1 LSGETNGSRQG
12 LNSTGLWIV
21 LTILVVL
28 GGTLLLSGRDSSQY
42 ASPRAEPWTGWKTIG
57 IVLLILIG
65 ALFVG
70 LVLYALLR
78 LALALVAAWHAHL
91 HQRTLDTLAIQRTA
105 DQVQAN
111 RARATLDAARVQSWA
126 EHGRLGALV
135 RQTPHGWQVV
145 NLDTET
151 GALLLGQSGGV
162 DRLLADPLTL
172 AQLQARHDL
181 EVERA
186 RASAY
191 PNLTSYTQRLQIAGE
206 GISSESLT
214 PDIHWPSRVLLRDL
228 APHPATL
235 GSLVLGITVSPE
247 TRDSRPVTAAL
258 SELVHIAVGGSSGW
272 GKSVFLRALA
282 LQFATAAE
290 PCQLALI
297 DLEGAT
303 FAPFAQADRLL
314 WPVADTEEAALAI
327 MGRLVE
333 EMNRRKELYQA
344 FPGTDS
350 LTAFN
355 QKVADK
361 ERGTD
366 PLPPV
371 IALIDEATALL
382 SDRSVHN
389 ATRTLALR
397 ARKYGLWLVL
407 GGQDWKAASV
417 DTAIRN
423 QLSTRVH
430 FKAQSASQSRVLLG
444 DGCAAAIE
452 ARGRAYAQLPGQP
465 LTELQAPLVTVADIE
480 AALTGQT
487 GPAVAWPE
495 AQANGGVLLSEL
507 DARLV
512 LWAVEH
518 NGGRFS
524 VRALAD
530 AHPDL
535 VSRRDV
541 QALADRLA
549 LGGWLLTPTKG
560 NTAPEV
566 TMDLQ
571 NAARAALHRTAM
583 GVAADHE

>member
-1 LSGETNGSRQG
+1 MSDDKGSGRG
-12 LNSTGLWIV
+12 LDATGLWIV
-21 LTILVVL
+21 LAVVVVL
-28 GGTLLLSGRDSSQY
+28 GGVVLLGGRDGDHYQP
-42 ASPRAEPWTGWKTIG
+42 ARPEPWAGWKTTG
-57 IVLLILIG
+57 IVLLVL
-65 ALFVG
+65 VG
-70 LVLYALLR
+70 LLVTGLVVYTLVR
-78 LALALVAAWHAHL
+78 LALSLAAAWHTHRHRKA
-91 HQRTLDTLAIQRTA
+91 LDALDVQRTA
-105 DQVQAN
+105 DQVETGK
-111 RARATLDAARVQSWA
+111 ARAALDAARVQPWT

-135 RQTPHGWQVV
+135 RQTPQGWQVV
-145 NLDTET
+145 NLDAEA
-151 GALLLGQSGGV
+151 GALLLGYSGGV

-191 PNLTSYTQRLQIAGE
+191 PSLTTYTPRLQIAGGDLSGE
-206 GISSESLT
+206 PGAT
-214 PDIHWPSRVLLRDL
+214 TTVNWPSQVMLRDL
-228 APHPATL
+228 APDPATL
-235 GSLVLGITVSPE
+235 GGLVLGITIFPGTGVPH
-247 TRDSRPVTAAL
+247 PVTAAL
-258 SELVHIAVGGSSGW
+258 SELVHVAVGGSSGW

-290 PCQLALI
+290 SCRLALI

-303 FAPFAQADRLL
+303 FAPFASSERLL
-314 WPVADTEEAALAI
+314 WPVADTEPDALAI
-327 MGRLVE
+327 MARLVE

-344 FPGTDS
+344 FPGVDS
-350 LTAFN
+350 LAAYNARTA
-355 QKVADK
+355 
-361 ERGTD
+361 E

-423 QLSTRVH
+423 QLSTRIH
-430 FKAQSASQSRVLLG
+430 FKAQSPSQSRVLLG

-452 ARGRAYAQLPGQP
+452 APGRAYVQLPGQP

-487 GPAVAWPE
+487 GPAEALPE
-495 AQANGGVLLSEL
+495 AQAHDGALLSEL

-518 NGGRFS
+518 NGGRLS
-524 VRALAD
+524 VRAVAD
-530 AHPDL
+530 AHPET
-535 VSRRDV
+535 SRGQV
-541 QALADRLA
+541 QDLADRLA
-549 LGGWLLTPTKG
+549 LEGWLVETGRDKS
-560 NTAPEV
+560 APRV
-566 TMDLQ
+566 APDLERE
-571 NAARAALHRTAM
+571 ARAAL
-583 GVAADHE
+583 GLE